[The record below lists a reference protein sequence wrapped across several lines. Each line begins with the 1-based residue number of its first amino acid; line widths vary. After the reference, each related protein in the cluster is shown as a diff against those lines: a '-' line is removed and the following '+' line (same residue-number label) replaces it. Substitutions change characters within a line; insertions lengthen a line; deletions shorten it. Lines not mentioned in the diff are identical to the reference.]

1 MYSPVALSTFTL
13 FCDNYQKVFLIT
25 TKTPQT
31 PGPHSLVS
39 PAPLVHFLS
48 PFEGPHMGE
57 SYSTCPLWLA
67 YVTEHNV
74 LRLTHV
80 AASVR
85 ISFLFKAEWYSI
97 TRLCRIVF
105 THHQWLF
112 PPLAVVNNA
121 ATNTGVL
128 TNTCWVSA
136 LILGKYAEEEL
147 LGPGKSVFHFVRNP
161 HGLHHF
167 TYPPA
172 VCKDSNS
179 STSLLTLVIFFLDNN
194 EYEVVSH
201 YDFDL
206 HFPDD

>member
-13 FCDNYQKVFLIT
+13 FCDHYQVFLIT
-25 TKTPQT
+25 TRTPQT

-39 PAPLVHFLS
+39 PAPLVHFWS
-48 PFEGPHMGE
+48 PFEGLHVGE

-67 YVTEHNV
+67 YVTEHDV

-112 PPLAVVNNA
+112 PPLAVANNA

-136 LILGKYAEEEL
+136 LILGKYPEEDL
-147 LGPGKSVFHFVRNP
+147 LGPGEVSVSFCEKPPQAATFYIPTSRVQEFQF
-161 HGLHHF
+161 LHILAN
-167 TYPPA
+167 TCY
-172 VCKDSNS
+172 
-179 STSLLTLVIFFLDNN
+179 FF
-194 EYEVVSH
+194 SW
-201 YDFDL
+201 
-206 HFPDD
+206 